1 MELKWL
7 EYFVVSVD
15 AGSLS
20 KAAEILY
27 TTQPN
32 VSKIIKE
39 LEDSLGVLLLERGRR
54 GVVMT
59 EEGQQIYK
67 YARQMLECRENI
79 SDTLRRSRRQYLSAA
94 FMLDEQLETAFARML
109 QKESGLQACLSEGTL
124 ESVIHQVG
132 HRRSRLGFV
141 FVSGG
146 QRQIF
151 NTMVAR
157 RKLEFEE
164 ICRAVPVLYAGP
176 RNPYY
181 QKTAV
186 NREELRRIQ
195 YVQYREEG
203 ISLFAY
209 LSTDRGELLTPNL
222 EKRVEVESTSQLF
235 QMLEHTD
242 MGFLGCSL
250 TEKGA
255 REGKIRRIPLE
266 DCEMNICFGYLKRL
280 DHKLD
285 LCEENCISFI
295 RETCCPCGEKNT

>member
-94 FMLDEQLETAFARML
+94 FMLDEQLETAFANAAEGKRPAGMPVRGDAGICNPSGRPPPQPPGICL
-109 QKESGLQACLSEGTL
+109 CLRRTAADFQYHGCQKKAGIRGNLPGRSGFICRPAESLLSE
-124 ESVIHQVG
+124 
-132 HRRSRLGFV
+132 
-141 FVSGG
+141 
-146 QRQIF
+146 
-151 NTMVAR
+151 N
-157 RKLEFEE
+157 
-164 ICRAVPVLYAGP
+164 
-176 RNPYY
+176 
-181 QKTAV
+181 
-186 NREELRRIQ
+186 
-195 YVQYREEG
+195 
-203 ISLFAY
+203 
-209 LSTDRGELLTPNL
+209 RGEPRGAPQDPVCTVPGGGNFSVCVSVNGPGRASNAKSG
-222 EKRVEVESTSQLF
+222 KRVEVESTSQLF
-235 QMLEHTD
+235 RCWSIQSWD
-242 MGFLGCSL
+242 FWD
-250 TEKGA
+250 A
-255 REGKIRRIPLE
+255 A
-266 DCEMNICFGYLKRL
+266 
-280 DHKLD
+280 
-285 LCEENCISFI
+285 
-295 RETCCPCGEKNT
+295 